1 MLFKSFGII
10 ISAALLTLSTG
21 VNVSSQEPVRQI
33 KKMPVIVK
41 KEVRVAQA
49 TSFVA
54 GEHPTQGS
62 LQVMTYKGR
71 QYLELGRNF
80 KTDEGPDLYLIL
92 HRSDAPPV
100 SGIKE
105 TDYVNVARLRK
116 VAGLQRYI
124 VPKNV
129 NLSDYKSVAVWC
141 KKFNATFGYAALPGV
156 TAQTPIKNPTNNPT
170 PTTSS
175 PTSTLP
181 YGSFQAGEHPTKGMV
196 KLVSENNKRFLM
208 FDQDFKT
215 DDGPD
220 LYVILYRNSEVPKSG
235 VKEGDYV
242 SIARLK
248 KTSGTQRYALP
259 DNIKFDDYNSVAIWC
274 KQFNATFGYA
284 PLTK

>member
-1 MLFKSFGII
+1 VGQMQR
-10 ISAALLTLSTG
+10 T
-21 VNVSSQEPVRQI
+21 PV
-33 KKMPVIVK
+33 KLEKPVTVI
-41 KEVRVAQA
+41 QGGN
-49 TSFVA
+49 FVA

-62 LQVMTYKGR
+62 LRVLTYKNRQNEDR
-71 QYLELGRNF
+71 QYIELGRNF

-105 TDYVNVARLRK
+105 ADYISVARLRK
-116 VAGLQRYI
+116 VNGLQRY
-124 VPKNV
+124 VLPKNI
-129 NLSDYKSVAVWC
+129 NLADYKSVAVWC
-141 KKFNATFGYAALPGV
+141 KKFNATFGYATLPGV
-156 TAQTPIKNPTNNPT
+156 TAQNPTQNPT
-170 PTTSS
+170 QNSATSS
-175 PTSTLP
+175 TPVFANVTETSTLP
-181 YGSFQAGEHPTKGMV
+181 YGSFKAAEHPTKGMV

-208 FDQDFKT
+208 FDEAFKT

-220 LYVILYRNSEVPKSG
+220 LYVILYRGQEVPKSG

-242 SIARLK
+242 SIAKLQ

-259 DNIKFDDYNSVAIWC
+259 DNIKLDDYNSVAIWC